1 MGTANISKC
10 KRHFRRISAPCM
22 LKIRRYGFLSN
33 PQKKTRL
40 KLAQR
45 LTRTKAPMFS
55 DGKLSAREL
64 MLRVTG
70 IDICRCRQCGGNL
83 TSYNI
88 RASPKGYNPIQST
101 SHSAPQNDRFFP
113 VGRGILR
120 TSGSLTTYRESTQHH
135 FPEASC
141 LFEGFCDGTNS
152 IASRTA
158 GRGFV
163 HPAFCKKLFNLR
175 RVSLHL
181 AESIMP
187 KRDTKMPQVNGDHLL
202 HQQIVKRTREAL
214 QAQDEA
220 FAIEH
225 ETASDAD
232 LIDYVRRCVDAS
244 YTSAPCEVVGGAYI
258 AQRFGNWS
266 AALKAAGLPS
276 QYKPPREN
284 GYPRFHEEYARQEAQ
299 LMQERREKRQAK
311 ADLVAQRKSRDKAR
325 AAANAAKAAEKGM

>member
-1 MGTANISKC
+1 
-10 KRHFRRISAPCM
+10 
-22 LKIRRYGFLSN
+22 
-33 PQKKTRL
+33 
-40 KLAQR
+40 
-45 LTRTKAPMFS
+45 
-55 DGKLSAREL
+55 
-64 MLRVTG
+64 
-70 IDICRCRQCGGNL
+70 
-83 TSYNI
+83 
-88 RASPKGYNPIQST
+88 
-101 SHSAPQNDRFFP
+101 
-113 VGRGILR
+113 
-120 TSGSLTTYRESTQHH
+120 
-135 FPEASC
+135 
-141 LFEGFCDGTNS
+141 
-152 IASRTA
+152 
-158 GRGFV
+158 
-163 HPAFCKKLFNLR
+163 
-175 RVSLHL
+175 
-181 AESIMP
+181 
-187 KRDTKMPQVNGDHLL
+187 MPQVNGDNLL

-284 GYPRFHEEYARQEAQ
+284 GYHRFHEEYARQEAQ

-325 AAANAAKAAEKGM
+325 AAPPMPQRLRKRKYKNRPNAAVNSFFRFELIEKSAVFLSFCQFHFTTSRGIVTLV